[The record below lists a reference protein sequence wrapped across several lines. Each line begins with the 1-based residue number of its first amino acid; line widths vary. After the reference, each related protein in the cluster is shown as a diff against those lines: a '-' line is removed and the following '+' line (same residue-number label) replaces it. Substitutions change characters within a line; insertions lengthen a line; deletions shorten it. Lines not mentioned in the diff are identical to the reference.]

1 MTSKLLR
8 KLLITTRKIT
18 VSFPALLVLLSGTV
32 AWTAED
38 VVRLVYY
45 QKSPTSPAGSLA
57 RQEEAPVKLVSY
69 ESSRK
74 SASATASSSGRA
86 LKWVPVN
93 APEAREIQQ
102 RSSQAIPTEYSEENS
117 VRLVSAEEQVSSNT
131 SIVRNGKPVRRVAQ
145 NGNLP
150 GVNPTGE
157 TSALEIP
164 TESLED
170 FQSLNGNGTPSGLSE
185 MEIPEMGT
193 LDDVETPNI
202 PSLDESPLGNTLLEE
217 DSFDVDALKPG
228 AIGNGRNQGEL
239 GERPA
244 DNSSVAPRRN
254 EILPHSEEMELPES
268 SLPVPESNLGR
279 RPSLSEGEAGEE
291 VQREDPWNQFDR
303 KITLDNSCPKPRD
316 MKMIREITN
325 DITPPDGNFP
335 IDCPLASEDESFP
348 VRQFA
353 GTHVTWTASNLCHKP
368 LYFEQPA
375 VERYGHSAG
384 PILQPLLS
392 GAEFIITVPA
402 LPYLIAMDPVNECQ
416 YPLGYYRPGSC
427 APYKWNP
434 VPFTIRAGIAEGGIA
449 TALVFLIP

>member
-1 MTSKLLR
+1 MTSKLLK

-18 VSFPALLVLLSGTV
+18 VSFPMSMVLLSGTV

-45 QKSPTSPAGSLA
+45 QKNPTSPAGDIT
-57 RQEEAPVKLVSY
+57 RQEDAPVKLVSY
-69 ESSRK
+69 ESSRTSV
-74 SASATASSSGRA
+74 SAAASSSGRA

-93 APEAREIQQ
+93 APEARVIQQ
-102 RSSQAIPTEYSEENS
+102 SSSRTIPSENS
-117 VRLVSAEEQVSSNT
+117 VRLVSAEEQIPAKA
-131 SIVRNGKPVRRVAQ
+131 SIVRKGQKPVRRVAQ
-145 NGNLP
+145 NGGLL
-150 GVNPTGE
+150 GMDATGG

-170 FQSLNGNGTPSGLSE
+170 FQSLNETGVPSGLPE
-185 MEIPEMGT
+185 MELSET
-193 LDDVETPNI
+193 LDDMETSNI
-202 PSLDESPLGNTLLEE
+202 PSLEESPLGNTLLDE
-217 DSFDVDALKPG
+217 DHLEVDALKPG
-228 AIGNGRNQGEL
+228 AIGNRRNQGGLE
-239 GERPA
+239 ERQA
-244 DNSSVAPRRN
+244 DDTSVAPPRN
-254 EILPHSEEMELPES
+254 DILPYSEEMELPES
-268 SLPVPESNLGR
+268 RLPVPESNLNR
-279 RPSLSEGEAGEE
+279 RPSLSEGQMGEE
-291 VQREDPWNQFDR
+291 MQKEDPWNQFDR
-303 KITLDNSCPKPRD
+303 AITLDNSCPKPRD
-316 MKMIREITN
+316 MKMIRDISN

-335 IDCPLASEDESFP
+335 IDCPLASKEESFP

-392 GAEFIITVPA
+392 GAEFLITVPA

-434 VPFTIRAGIAEGGIA
+434 IPFTIRAGIAEGGIA

>member
-45 QKSPTSPAGSLA
+45 QKSPTSPTGSLA

-102 RSSQAIPTEYSEENS
+102 RSSQAIPTEYSAGNS

-131 SIVRNGKPVRRVAQ
+131 SIIRKGKPVRRVAQ
-145 NGNLP
+145 NGDLP

-164 TESLED
+164 TESLDD
-170 FQSLNGNGTPSGLSE
+170 FQNLNGTSTSPGLSE

-217 DSFDVDALKPG
+217 
-228 AIGNGRNQGEL
+228 
-239 GERPA
+239 
-244 DNSSVAPRRN
+244 
-254 EILPHSEEMELPES
+254 
-268 SLPVPESNLGR
+268 
-279 RPSLSEGEAGEE
+279 
-291 VQREDPWNQFDR
+291 
-303 KITLDNSCPKPRD
+303 
-316 MKMIREITN
+316 
-325 DITPPDGNFP
+325 
-335 IDCPLASEDESFP
+335 
-348 VRQFA
+348 
-353 GTHVTWTASNLCHKP
+353 
-368 LYFEQPA
+368 
-375 VERYGHSAG
+375 
-384 PILQPLLS
+384 
-392 GAEFIITVPA
+392 
-402 LPYLIAMDPVNECQ
+402 
-416 YPLGYYRPGSC
+416 
-427 APYKWNP
+427 
-434 VPFTIRAGIAEGGIA
+434 
-449 TALVFLIP
+449 